1 MEILPDGNRALR
13 CVTFF
18 SFLRCINILGWQG
31 VLSKWE
37 LLELLAWTHLKR
49 YNLFQSIS
57 VHIFL
62 WLPLSMKLSSV
73 NEAKVFGIIT
83 RLRDNCAVPKGWPGP
98 QSTTVANFC
107 YDSVR

>member
-1 MEILPDGNRALR
+1 
-13 CVTFF
+13 
-18 SFLRCINILGWQG
+18 
-31 VLSKWE
+31 
-37 LLELLAWTHLKR
+37 
-49 YNLFQSIS
+49 
-57 VHIFL
+57 
-62 WLPLSMKLSSV
+62 MKLSSV